1 MTEQAEAL
9 TRLRGTRA
17 VYLRHTNNLERSIL
31 DKIVTF
37 SCENED
43 QISELQG
50 LRSGFSEKPEKIK
63 ELDEKLL
70 ELLPQ
75 KDSESEI
82 EVIVMRENSNFKIIA
97 KIDRCLSEI
106 PLAGILN
113 SLSISNRTPSV
124 SQDAKVKLP
133 KLELSK
139 LDGDI
144 INWKGFWDQFQVAIH
159 ENETIAEID

>member
-1 MTEQAEAL
+1 M
-9 TRLRGTRA
+9 
-17 VYLRHTNNLERSIL
+17 
-31 DKIVTF
+31 
-37 SCENED
+37 
-43 QISELQG
+43 
-50 LRSGFSEKPEKIK
+50 
-63 ELDEKLL
+63 L

-159 ENETIAEID
+159 ENETIAERD

>member
-17 VYLRHTNNLERSIL
+17 VYLRHTKNLERSIL
-31 DKIVTF
+31 DKIGTF

-50 LRSGFSEKPEKIK
+50 LRNGFSGKLEKIK

-75 KDSESEI
+75 KDSESELEDI
-82 EVIVMRENSNFKIIA
+82 LMREDSNFKIIA
-97 KIDRCLSEI
+97 KIDRCLSKI
-106 PLAGILN
+106 PPAG
-113 SLSISNRTPSV
+113 SLSSLSTSNRTPSV
-124 SQDAKVKLP
+124 SQEAKVKLP
-133 KLELSK
+133 KL
-139 LDGDI
+139 
-144 INWKGFWDQFQVAIH
+144 
-159 ENETIAEID
+159 